1 MEPSVSEPT
10 PVVPDVTNE
19 DNAWARPRP
28 RATTRQKVLAA
39 ALAAACL
46 SLTSFT
52 VGVSV
57 GKTRAPNNAGGFGR
71 NGGFGAFGAGGLP
84 TAGGAATAPA
94 ASVST
99 TTTTVDPNLGGL
111 LPGLD
116 VPAETVPL
124 APTTVPS
131 TTAQPGS

>member
-1 MEPSVSEPT
+1 MESSASEPT
-10 PVVPDVTNE
+10 PVVPVVTNE
-19 DNAWARPRP
+19 DNSWALPRP
-28 RATTRQKVLAA
+28 RATTHQKVLAA

-57 GKTRAPNNAGGFGR
+57 GKKRASGTAGGFGR

-84 TAGGAATAPA
+84 TAGGVATAPA
-94 ASVST
+94 ASVSP

-116 VPAETVPL
+116 VPPDTAAV
-124 APTTVPS
+124 APTRQPS
-131 TTAQPGS
+131 TTAPSGT